1 MNSGNYVQK
10 SGVDLRGLS
19 QAELDKAEAMGFVEK
34 KYQIGQH
41 YRSRGGREYIL
52 NTPMEGYLVLTNVNT
67 GLPIRHAMPCDGMVD
82 RCHRKITAKDFA
94 EVSKGKKLTLIG

>member
-41 YRSRGGREYIL
+41 YRSESGREYIL
-52 NTPMEGYLVLTNVNT
+52 ATSSEGYLVMINLKT
-67 GLPIRHAMPCDGMVD
+67 GLPIKHAYPCDGMVD
-82 RCHRKITAKDFA
+82 RCHRKITAEDFRI
-94 EVSKGKKLTLIG
+94 VSKGKKLTLIG